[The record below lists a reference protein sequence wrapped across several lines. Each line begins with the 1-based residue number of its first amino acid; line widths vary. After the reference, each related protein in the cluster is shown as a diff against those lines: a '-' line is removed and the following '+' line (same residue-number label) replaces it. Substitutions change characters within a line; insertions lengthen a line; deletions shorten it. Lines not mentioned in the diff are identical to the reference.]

1 MTEDGAAVLRARSL
15 GVQVPLRSG
24 GVLTLGS
31 GLDVDVAPGR
41 SLAVVGRSGCG
52 KTTLLATLGLL
63 RKPSAGRLWLMGEEV
78 TAISDARAARLRN
91 ARIGFVFQD
100 YSLVAHLSVLENVLL
115 PVEYGARMRRREAR
129 LAASAQLDAVGL
141 AGFERRRPR
150 QLSGGEQQRVAVA
163 RALVRGPQLVL
174 ADEPTG
180 ALDTSTGENVMAHL
194 LAACRQSNAAAVVV
208 THDDAVA
215 SELDERAELRDGA
228 LRRPVPA

>member
-1 MTEDGAAVLRARSL
+1 MTEGAAPVLRARGL
-15 GVQVPLRSG
+15 DVHVPLRSG
-24 GVLTLGS
+24 EVLTLGT
-31 GLDVDVAPGR
+31 GLDLDLARGR

-63 RKPSAGRLWLMGEEV
+63 RRPSAGRLWLMGEEV
-78 TAISDARAARLRN
+78 TAVPDARAARLRN

-100 YSLVAHLSVLENVLL
+100 CSLVAHLSVLDNVLL
-115 PVEYGARMRRREAR
+115 PVEYGAHVRRRDAR
-129 LAASAQLDAVGL
+129 RAASAQLEAVGL

-180 ALDTSTGENVMAHL
+180 ALDTSTGEDVMAHL
-194 LAACRQSNAAAVVV
+194 LAACRQSHAAAVVV
-208 THDDAVA
+208 THDDTVA
-215 SELDERAELRDGA
+215 CALDERAELRDGA
-228 LRRPVPA
+228 LHRPVPA